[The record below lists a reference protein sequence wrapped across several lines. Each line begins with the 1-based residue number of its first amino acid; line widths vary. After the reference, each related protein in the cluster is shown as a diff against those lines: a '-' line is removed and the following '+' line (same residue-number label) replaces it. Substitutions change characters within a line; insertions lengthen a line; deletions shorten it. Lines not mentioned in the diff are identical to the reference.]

1 MSKRLL
7 AIAMTLI
14 TLMIVGACSTPTNAR
29 YVARPPPNDASFR
42 GVAQVL
48 VHHCG
53 SLDCH
58 GTPQRN
64 LRIYGNEGLRLKT
77 GDVPYFRQDAG
88 SDEAGVQGTSD
99 AEINE
104 DYQSVIA
111 LEPELISAVFAEGG
125 ARPERLTLVR
135 KARGQESHKGDA
147 PIIPGDDSD
156 TCMTSWLAGKTDT
169 AACTR
174 GLTP

>member
-1 MSKRLL
+1 MSARLL
-7 AIAMTLI
+7 AIAMTLV
-14 TLMIVGACSTPTNAR
+14 TLMIVGACSTPANTR
-29 YVARPPPNDASFR
+29 YVATPPPNDASFR

-64 LRIYGNEGLRLKT
+64 LRIYGNEGLRLKAA
-77 GDVPYFRQDAG
+77 DVPFSRQDAS
-88 SDEAGVQGTSD
+88 SDDAGVQGTSD
-99 AEINE
+99 DEVKE
-104 DYQSVIA
+104 DYQSTIA

-135 KARGQESHKGDA
+135 KARGQEAHKGDA
-147 PIIPGDDSD
+147 PIHQGDDAD
-156 TCMTSWLAGKTDT
+156 TCITSWLAGKTDT
-169 AACTR
+169 AACAR

>member
-1 MSKRLL
+1 MSARLL
-7 AIAMTLI
+7 AVTTALAAT
-14 TLMIVGACSTPTNAR
+14 MIVVACSTPTNAR
-29 YVARPPPNDASFR
+29 YVATPPPNDAAFKD
-42 GVAQVL
+42 VAQVL

-64 LRIYGNEGLRLKT
+64 LRLYGNEGLRRNA
-77 GDVPYFRQDAG
+77 GDVPLLPT
-88 SDEAGVQGTSD
+88 TSD
-99 AEINE
+99 AEIND
-104 DYQSVIA
+104 DYLSIIA

-125 ARPERLTLVR
+125 ARPERLTFVR

-147 PIIPGDDSD
+147 PIVQGDDSD
-156 TCMTSWLAGKTDT
+156 TCITSWLAGKTDT